1 MITLAELT
9 LTQDLIIAAI
19 SAAGAIAGL
28 LIGFLAQI
36 LKSFKTL
43 MSALKD
49 TAQPITKAYDSLKT
63 DIDTTQKAII
73 LGQSKDA
80 DARKA
85 VVELLSQA
93 KDANV
98 VEAAKAIKTEI
109 QKEVD
114 DKKEVLKKVIDE
126 YTPVD

>member
-1 MITLAELT
+1 MVTLAELT

-49 TAQPITKAYDSLKT
+49 TAQPITKAYDALKT
-63 DIDTTQKAII
+63 DTDTIQKAII
-73 LGQSKDA
+73 LSQSKDA

-98 VEAAKAIKTEI
+98 VGAAKAIKEEI
-109 QKEVD
+109 QKEVE

>member
-49 TAQPITKAYDSLKT
+49 TAQPITKAYDALKT